1 MPNFKT
7 STWVCIGLIVFIL
20 WRCSRDYTPT
30 SSSPTATTP
39 VYTPPT
45 VRERV
50 EDVLAVTAYNQRD
63 YNGDGLANCIDAA
76 LFFKKLYPEAEIVY
90 VKSRNNKE
98 AHLFNRVNGVNVEPQ
113 LVDGFG
119 KVLNQYKYDM
129 STATVKSVDDVYN
142 RRW

>member
-1 MPNFKT
+1 M
-7 STWVCIGLIVFIL
+7 
-20 WRCSRDYTPT
+20 
-30 SSSPTATTP
+30 
-39 VYTPPT
+39 
-45 VRERV
+45 
-50 EDVLAVTAYNQRD
+50 
-63 YNGDGLANCIDAA
+63 
-76 LFFKKLYPEAEIVY
+76 Y